1 MLTRGRTRLFP
12 LPSGSMAGSA
22 EHGVSSTRSPIAT
35 LVSGRDQ
42 YLNMTDEARPI
53 DERLAEA

>member
-1 MLTRGRTRLFP
+1 
-12 LPSGSMAGSA
+12 MAGSA